1 MAVTV
6 EIQVVNLYQA
16 NLCSSPHVRYSR
28 MALLYHRFMTPNWL
42 DKNAEFNCKREVV
55 DDVRLTI
62 GTDGRKY
69 ENIFKLSLIPAGF
82 LKRKEDITVRM
93 LVGIELPEPKPQPQ
107 PPDPLAFMLSD
118 GSKAIGI
125 QLRDPTR
132 DYGTKGPYIGIEGN
146 PGRGLDSVTEMAQGV
161 VTTTS
166 RLNPD
171 QFEIVIKPTQFWGS
185 AYCAIDTGHKLCVTY
200 FKELDLSKEIKLDL
214 YRDEPNEVYS
224 INYIEL
230 WIYRDGLANKPCTE

>member
-16 NLCSSPHVRYSR
+16 NLRSSPHVQYSR
-28 MALLYHRFMTPNWL
+28 MALLYHRFMTPTWL
-42 DKNAEFNCKREVV
+42 DKNAEFNCKHEVE

-69 ENIFKLSLIPAGF
+69 ENILKLSLIPAGN
-82 LKRKEDITVRM
+82 LKPTEDITVRM
-93 LVGIELPEPKPQPQ
+93 LVGIELPEQTSK
-107 PPDPLAFMLSD
+107 PDPLAIMLSD

-132 DYGTKGPYIGIEGN
+132 DYRTKGPYIGIEGI
-146 PGRGLDSVTEMAQGV
+146 PGRGLDSVREMAQGV

-185 AYCAIDTGHKLCVTY
+185 AFCAIDTGHKLCVTY
-200 FKELDLSKEIKLDL
+200 FKDLDLSKEIKLDL

-230 WIYRDGLANKPCTE
+230 WIYRDGLANMPQNKD